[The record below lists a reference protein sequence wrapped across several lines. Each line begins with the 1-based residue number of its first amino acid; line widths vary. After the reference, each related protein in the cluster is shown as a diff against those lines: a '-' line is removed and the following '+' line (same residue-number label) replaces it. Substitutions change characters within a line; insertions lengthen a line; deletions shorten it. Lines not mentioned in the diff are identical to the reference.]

1 MMRPRFVATALISF
15 SMMMAPALAR
25 GQAARD
31 TLSYELVSAE
41 ISRDP
46 ARLGFVVVEFGRSL
60 PARYLKAGN
69 RTLSPAPEW
78 TIQLREIANPA
89 VVTTVEV
96 SGVFVPS
103 DPAQT
108 RLVALQ
114 PATPVDASTH
124 QIRVQLLEANF
135 PEVTVRQPKKQGAD
149 GFYGPAKGKDDADIY
164 FKGLIVGASGAA
176 AAYSIDAK
184 GAYYFPLGPKGGS
197 LGAKATY
204 VVDNASDIGP
214 DSITANVSYAKVFV
228 FAPATGFVL
237 GSDAFGFEFDS
248 KNDTRNI
255 RSSATGQFVFP
266 PARVNAKSFA
276 AADVV
281 AGFEAG
287 HNSTNVVTANSLG
300 GFWRTVF
307 GANGYLLLRGAPGIP
322 RIDVTGSW
330 KVRLLAQDEPF
341 TKRKDGANVTELSDS
356 ARHLVT
362 VTGAFMVTKAVG
374 FSIGYRHG
382 SEPPAYKYVGH
393 RGEVGLVLKL
403 TQIDKG

>member
-15 SMMMAPALAR
+15 STMMAPALAR

-60 PARYLKAGN
+60 PARYLEAGN

-78 TIQLREIANPA
+78 TIQLREIANPS

-96 SGVFVPS
+96 SGVFVAS
-103 DPAQT
+103 DSAQT

-164 FKGLIVGASGAA
+164 FKGLIVGTSGAA

-184 GAYYFPLGPKGGS
+184 GAYYFPLGPTIS
-197 LGAKATY
+197 
-204 VVDNASDIGP
+204 P
-214 DSITANVSYAKVFV
+214 
-228 FAPATGFVL
+228 
-237 GSDAFGFEFDS
+237 
-248 KNDTRNI
+248 
-255 RSSATGQFVFP
+255 
-266 PARVNAKSFA
+266 
-276 AADVV
+276 
-281 AGFEAG
+281 
-287 HNSTNVVTANSLG
+287 
-300 GFWRTVF
+300 
-307 GANGYLLLRGAPGIP
+307 
-322 RIDVTGSW
+322 
-330 KVRLLAQDEPF
+330 
-341 TKRKDGANVTELSDS
+341 
-356 ARHLVT
+356 
-362 VTGAFMVTKAVG
+362 
-374 FSIGYRHG
+374 
-382 SEPPAYKYVGH
+382 
-393 RGEVGLVLKL
+393 LK
-403 TQIDKG
+403 